1 MSAPHA
7 ADAVRD
13 PGDLTAAQARAL
25 FRGGLDT
32 DTIGWAGRHAQANL
46 VAVPRSAAYDL
57 LLFAQRNPQ
66 ACPLLDVT
74 EVGGTATALA
84 EGADLRTD
92 LPAYYV
98 WRDGEIAERVTDA
111 TDHWREDMVAFL
123 VGCSLTFEL
132 ALMEAGV
139 PVRHIEEGV
148 IDPMYV
154 TNRPTRAAGA
164 LSGPLVVSMRPIPA
178 HLVTTAVRITDRY
191 PDVHGAPV
199 HVGDPAALGIADLS
213 RPDFGDAVTVG
224 DDVPAFWAC
233 GVTTQAAITASRL
246 EYAVTHVP
254 GRMFVTDV
262 PHSAYMR

>member
-1 MSAPHA
+1 MSAPRT
-7 ADAVRD
+7 AVEVLD
-13 PGDLTAAQARAL
+13 PAGLTGERARAL
-25 FRGGLDT
+25 FRDGLDT
-32 DTIGWAGRHAQANL
+32 DTISWAERYAQANL
-46 VAVPRSAAYDL
+46 VAVPRDAAYDL
-57 LLFAQRNPQ
+57 LLFAQRNPR

-74 EVGGTATALA
+74 DTAGSATVLA

-98 WRDGEIAERVTDA
+98 WRDGELSDRVTDA

-123 VGCSLTFEL
+123 IGCSLTFEL

-148 IDPMYV
+148 TDPMYI
-154 TNRPTRAAGA
+154 TDRPTRAAGK
-164 LSGPLVVSMRPIPA
+164 LSGPLVVSMRPVPA
-178 HLVTTAVRITDRY
+178 HLVATAVRITDRY

-199 HVGDPAALGIADLS
+199 HVGDPAALGIADLG

-224 DDVPAFWAC
+224 DDVPVFWAC

-246 EYAVTHVP
+246 EYAITHVP

>member
-1 MSAPHA
+1 MG
-7 ADAVRD
+7 D
-13 PGDLTAAQARAL
+13 PAELTAARARAL

-32 DTIGWAGRHAQANL
+32 ATIGWASRHAQANL
-46 VAVPRSAAYDL
+46 IAVPRSAAYDL
-57 LLFAQRNPQ
+57 LLFAQRNQQ

-74 EVGGTATALA
+74 DVGSPATVLA

-92 LPAYYV
+92 LPAYLV
-98 WRDGEIAERVTDA
+98 WRDGEVVDRVTDA
-111 TDHWREDMVAFL
+111 TPYWREDMVGFL

-139 PVRHIEEGV
+139 PIRHIEEGV
-148 IDPMYV
+148 TDPMYV
-154 TNRPTRAAGA
+154 TNRATRPAGA

-178 HLVTTAVRITDRY
+178 HLVTTAVRITDRF

-199 HVGDPAALGIADLS
+199 HIGDPEALGVADLG
-213 RPDFGDAVTVG
+213 RPDFGDPVTVG

-233 GVTTQAAITASRL
+233 GVTTQAAVAASRL
-246 EYAVTHVP
+246 EFAVTHVP

-262 PHSAYMR
+262 PHSTYMR